1 MTKFVR
7 RKILGKW
14 REGFSLDLHTLS
26 STFIGCDEIG
36 RPRFDTPRSEIGEL
50 LYKLK
55 YKSEQNVVSE
65 IVEAVE
71 TLMKAW
77 NPTVDILVPVPP
89 STYRLVQ
96 PVRLLTEAISQ
107 RLGIPLADCVTRR
120 RNEPQLKNIFDLD
133 ERAKLLE
140 GLHAVD
146 KSVTRDKS
154 VLLFD
159 DLYRSGATMN
169 AITTELYET
178 GEATDVFALTI
189 TRTRSYQ

>member
-1 MTKFVR
+1 MAKFVR

-26 STFIGCDEIG
+26 STFIGYDEFG
-36 RPRFDTPRSEIGEL
+36 HPRFDTQRSEIGEL

-55 YKSEQNVVSE
+55 SKADQTSASE

-77 NPTVDILVPVPP
+77 NPTVDILVPIPP
-89 STYRLVQ
+89 STHRAVQ
-96 PVRLLTEAISQ
+96 PVLVLAEAISQ
-107 RLGIPLADCVTRR
+107 RLGIPLADCVTRT
-120 RNEPQLKNIFDLD
+120 RNVPQLKNIFDLD

-140 GLHAVD
+140 GLHTVD
-146 KSVTRDKS
+146 KSVTQDKS

-169 AITTELYET
+169 AITTELYEA
-178 GEATDVFALTI
+178 GEATDVFALAI
-189 TRTRSYQ
+189 TRTRSHQ

>member
-1 MTKFVR
+1 M
-7 RKILGKW
+7 
-14 REGFSLDLHTLS
+14 
-26 STFIGCDEIG
+26 
-36 RPRFDTPRSEIGEL
+36 
-50 LYKLK
+50 
-55 YKSEQNVVSE
+55 
-65 IVEAVE
+65 AVE

-89 STYRLVQ
+89 STDRAVQ
-96 PVRLLTEAISQ
+96 PVRVLAKAISQ
-107 RLGIPLADCVTRR
+107 RLAIPLADCVKRR

-146 KSVTRDKS
+146 KSVTRDQS

-189 TRTRSYQ
+189 TRTRSNQ

>member
-1 MTKFVR
+1 MANFVR

-26 STFIGCDEIG
+26 STFIGYDEFG
-36 RPRFDTPRSEIGEL
+36 HSRFDTQRSEIGEL

-55 YKSEQNVVSE
+55 NKEDQTSVPE

-71 TLMKAW
+71 TLMKVW

-89 STYRLVQ
+89 STQRAVQ
-96 PVRLLTEAISQ
+96 PVLVLAKAISQ
-107 RLGIPLADCVTRR
+107 RLGMPLADCVMRTRDIP
-120 RNEPQLKNIFDLD
+120 ELKNVFDLD

-146 KSVTRDKS
+146 RSITQGKT

-189 TRTRSYQ
+189 TRTRSNQ

>member
-14 REGFSLDLHTLS
+14 REGFSLDLHTIS
-26 STFIGCDEIG
+26 STFIGNDEFG
-36 RPRFDTPRSEIGEL
+36 HPQFDTQRSEVGEL
-50 LYKLK
+50 LYRLK
-55 YKSEQNVVSE
+55 NREDQTSVPK

-71 TLMKAW
+71 TLINAW
-77 NPTVDILVPVPP
+77 NPIVDILVPVPP
-89 STYRLVQ
+89 STHRPVQ
-96 PVRLLTEAISQ
+96 PVLVLAKAISQ
-107 RLGIPLADCVTRR
+107 QLGIPLTDCVTRT
-120 RNEPQLKNIFDLD
+120 RNEPQLKNVFDLD
-133 ERAKLLE
+133 DRARILE
-140 GLHAVD
+140 GLHTVD
-146 KSVTRDKS
+146 KTTIQDKS

-169 AITTELYET
+169 AITTDLYET